1 MSAEELS
8 NALTSKPFLT
18 SGGIE
23 TYLLFLQGVPLR
35 EFCAFELIDDEA
47 GWKTME
53 RSFLFP
59 ILDAAA
65 TTGFGFISDCLVWRA
80 SRDYVDRLGHTASG
94 VAGVN
99 KRLVARMR
107 RSIDEWRAAGGAG
120 AKACPVVLAADLGPR
135 GDGYVVGAGGPVPV
149 DAAYGYHVEQVRA
162 LADADIDLLVALTMT
177 SINEALGVVRAAREY
192 RLPVL
197 VSPTVETDGT
207 LPDGSALGDFVTSVD
222 AATGGY
228 PVAYIVNCAHPTH
241 LEPTLRK
248 AADAGAPW
256 LGRFRGLRSNASQKS
271 HQELDEATELDR
283 GDIGDLAEQMK
294 ALKDRYGLTIFGG
307 CCGTDAEHMGAIAK
321 RCAAR

>member
-8 NALTSKPFLT
+8 QALTSKPFLT

-47 GWKTME
+47 GWSTME
-53 RSFLFP
+53 RAFLRP

-65 TTGFGFISDCLVWRA
+65 ASGFGFISDCLAWRA
-80 SRDYVDRLGHTASG
+80 SRDYVDRLGHSAAG

-107 RSIDEWRAAGGAG
+107 RSIDEWRAAGGER

-135 GDGYVVGAGGPVPV
+135 GDGYAVGAGGPLPV

-162 LADADIDLLVALTMT
+162 LADADVDLLVALTMT
-177 SINEALGVVRAAREY
+177 SVNEALGVVRAAREH

-197 VSPTVETDGT
+197 VSPTVETDGS
-207 LPDGSALGDFVTSVD
+207 LPDGSALGDFVARVD
-222 AATGGY
+222 EATGGY

-241 LEPTLRK
+241 LEPTLRR

-256 LGRFRGLRSNASQKS
+256 LRRFRGLRTNASAKS

-283 GDIGDLAEQMK
+283 GDVAELVERMK
-294 ALKDRYGLTIFGG
+294 TLKDRYGFTILGG
-307 CCGTDAEHMGAIAK
+307 CCGTDAEHMQAIAR
-321 RCAAR
+321 RCA